1 MPVAS
6 SIDQR
11 GVATLLIDRAAKR
24 NCLNTE
30 TLQAL
35 IAATGSLRDDA
46 SVRAVVLRSA
56 GEIAFISGA
65 DISEM
70 ARLNAASAR
79 DFITLVHQACESLR
93 LLPVPVVARIQGH
106 VLGAGLELAAAC
118 DVRLAADTALFG
130 MPEVQVGIP
139 SVVEAALLP
148 RLIGWGRANWL
159 LLTGQTIDSARA
171 LAWGLIE
178 QTAPAAELDELVS
191 QTLDPILSAGPS
203 AIRLQKALIREWES
217 LPIDAAIA
225 RGIDRFAEAWE
236 SDEPARMLNGFLAQ
250 RLSRKPG

>member
-130 MPEVQVGIP
+130 MPEVHVGIP

-159 LLTGQTIDSARA
+159 LLTGQTIDSAQA

>member
-130 MPEVQVGIP
+130 MPEVHVGIP